1 MTPNVAFAKILATP
15 TLNCC
20 HSLILEAKCPP
31 VKVYAVIFLVC
42 EVIFS
47 LAGGLPACGQT
58 TNLLKIQSLSV
69 NGRLISADDL
79 AGKVRLGAFPKS
91 VSFTFGPVTNTSR
104 LFARLRYKLDGHE
117 TNWNANSG
125 QMRVS
130 VSFCDGTRR
139 KIREDTFKVGG
150 DSLGWNGTLENST
163 LIHRQ
168 ETAVVPPGALRLWV
182 TISSAGPPQSVGL
195 YVVKDLVVTRNVP
208 GGVRDALLRS
218 DDAIDES
225 ASNSI
230 RDGTNPKAWIRDG
243 SNPNMAKIVELGQ
256 YSKAKALAILDDDP
270 GGHAEWHNNY
280 DNAPQVNPGD
290 RIMIEWNE
298 LYTMGVGNDFS
309 SRNYENLPPGKFRF
323 LVSEVTELGIP
334 TGVEASLV
342 VLVSPPV
349 WQQPV
354 FWAFSLL
361 LVIALAASGSRYYT
375 WRVMRH
381 ELARIERQRE
391 LEQERLRIA
400 RDIHDDLG
408 ARATQISMLSS
419 MSPNDQ
425 AFPNNARADLERI
438 FNLSKELIAAL
449 YQTIWTVSPEYDNLY
464 ALGNYICQMAE
475 RLCGSARL
483 RYRLQVDNLP
493 SHVQVSSQTRHN
505 IMMAVKESVHNVVK
519 HAKASEVTIKVT
531 FEGKTLRV
539 AIQDDGCG
547 FEPAAATAGN
557 GLTNMKRRL
566 EDIGGKCV
574 VESRPGQGT
583 TVHLQLV
590 IPLVQPDSRP
600 GGGTNENHGE
610 RHEHDFE

>member
-1 MTPNVAFAKILATP
+1 MTVPHG
-15 TLNCC
+15 C
-20 HSLILEAKCPP
+20 HAAVPAAQHSP
-31 VKVYAVIFLVC
+31 VKTCALIFLVFG
-42 EVIFS
+42 VFFS
-47 LAGGLPACGQT
+47 FASGFPASGQT
-58 TNLLKIQSLSV
+58 TNLLAIQSVGV
-69 NGRLISADDL
+69 NGRLMPADDL

-104 LFARLRYKLDGHE
+104 LFARLRYKLDGYE

-139 KIREDTFKVGG
+139 KIREDSFKVGG

-168 ETAVVPPGALRLWV
+168 ETAVVPPGASRLWV

-195 YVVKDLVVTRNVP
+195 YVVKDLVVTRNAS

-230 RDGTNPKAWIRDG
+230 RDGTSPKAWIRDG
-243 SNPNMAKIVELGQ
+243 TNPDMAKVVEFGQ

-270 GGHAEWHNNY
+270 VGHAEWHNNY

-290 RIMIEWNE
+290 RITIEWNE
-298 LYTMGVGNDFS
+298 LYTMGVGDDFS

-323 LVSEVTELGIP
+323 LVSEVTALGIP
-334 TGVEASLV
+334 TGVEASLD

-354 FWAFSLL
+354 FWAFLVL
-361 LVIALAASGSRYYT
+361 LVIALAVSGSRYYT

-381 ELARIERQRE
+381 ELARIERQRA

-419 MSPNDQ
+419 MSPNNQ
-425 AFPNNARADLERI
+425 AFPDNARADLERI

-449 YQTIWTVSPEYDNLY
+449 YQTIWTVSPEYDNLS

-475 RLCGSARL
+475 RLCGSAQL
-483 RYRLQVDNLP
+483 RCRLQVDNLP
-493 SHVQVSSQTRHN
+493 GHVQVSSQTRHN

-519 HAKASEVTIKVT
+519 HAGASEITIKVAFDGT
-531 FEGKTLRV
+531 TLRI

-547 FEPAAATAGN
+547 FDPAVAAAGN
-557 GLTNMKRRL
+557 GLTNMKSRL
-566 EDIGGKCV
+566 QDIGGTCV
-574 VESRPGQGT
+574 VESRPGQGA

-590 IPLVQPDSRP
+590 IPPVPPDSWP
-600 GGGTNENHGE
+600 AGAHKKNHGE
-610 RHEHDFE
+610 RHEHDLE